1 MSVSSQI
8 QRLNNAKAAIKDA
21 IAAKGVTVPDE
32 ATLDA
37 LAGYITQI
45 EGDTGNADTVDGYHI
60 AVRSDGTAPPSG
72 TTNTIT
78 FVYGG

>member
-8 QRLNNAKAAIKDA
+8 TRLNNAKAAIIAA
-21 IAAKGVTVPDE
+21 IEAKGVNVPDN

-37 LAGYITQI
+37 IAQYITQI
-45 EGDTGNADTVDGYHI
+45 TNADTVDGYHV
-60 AVRSDGTAPPSG
+60 AVNSNGQAP
-72 TTNTIT
+72 TNTGKTIT

>member
-8 QRLNNAKAAIKDA
+8 TRLNNAKAAIIAA
-21 IAAKGVTVPDE
+21 IEAKGVNVPDN

-37 LAGYITQI
+37 IAQYITQI
-45 EGDTGNADTVDGYHI
+45 TNADTVDGYHV
-60 AVRSDGTAPPSG
+60 AVNSNGAAP
-72 TTNTIT
+72 TTNNKTIT